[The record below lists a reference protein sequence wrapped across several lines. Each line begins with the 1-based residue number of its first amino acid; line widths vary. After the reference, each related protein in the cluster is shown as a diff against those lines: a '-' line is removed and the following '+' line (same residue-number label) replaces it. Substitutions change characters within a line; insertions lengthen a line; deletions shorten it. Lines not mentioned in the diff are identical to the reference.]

1 MELDLRRL
9 RRGEQL
15 AGVGAILLFVVFFFF
30 KWYGVGG
37 DLGRFAKAAGV
48 DVSSNGWQGHSVLRW
63 LVVLT
68 ILAALALVFL
78 QATRRTVALPVTL
91 AVITTALAGLTTV
104 LLAYRVVIDEPG
116 PNAYVDVKLGA
127 WLGLLSAALIFY
139 AGYLSMRDEGTSFD
153 DARAQARAAGAQA
166 RAAFERP
173 AAPPHEATAEPPA
186 RETPPAPTAPT
197 AGDEGRGSGGA
208 PPPAAP

>member
-173 AAPPHEATAEPPA
+173 APPPHEAT
-186 RETPPAPTAPT
+186 
-197 AGDEGRGSGGA
+197 
-208 PPPAAP
+208 